1 MSAVIRD
8 AIDRGLD
15 MHPDNQGSA
24 LRIILDADAAHV
36 PENPDELVNELHE
49 MRGARNYT

>member
-15 MHPDNQGSA
+15 VHPDVTFPA
-24 LRIILDADAAHV
+24 LDVIFEAEEAHV
-36 PENPDELVNELHE
+36 PSDPDDLVAELHE
-49 MRGARNYT
+49 MRGASLP